1 MGDLPPASPDLAN
14 TDIHSP
20 PPNIWLSEFQAILRG
35 AVGGFLFG
43 IPLLYTVEVW
53 AIGEATRPRWLLLV
67 LAATLVGVSLLTQV
81 EGFRQT
87 LSLHPLEALLE
98 SVEAVA
104 IGVVC
109 AALALV
115 LLCRITLETPLAEAV
130 GKVVFETVPFALG
143 VALARST
150 LQGRQR
156 RDAETDSGA
165 ELVARAGMP
174 QARRYPKR
182 RTTAPISRR
191 LASFSRVNL
200 RDALADFDAALIGAV
215 LIAFS
220 IAPTEEVPLLAS
232 SLPPLW
238 LLLIMAA
245 SLGLSYAIVFASGF
259 ADRAERRQRGLLFS
273 PLTETLVAYLVALVA
288 SVAML
293 VLFQQLNPSDPWPEW
308 LSNTLVLG
316 LPASIGGAAGRIL
329 I

>member
-1 MGDLPPASPDLAN
+1 MGESPDV
-14 TDIHSP
+14 IKSQVF
-20 PPNIWLSEFQAILRG
+20 PNIWLAEWQAVLQG

-53 AIGEATRPRWLLLV
+53 SIGSATSSRWLLAVLLV
-67 LAATLVGVSLLTQV
+67 TLMGVGLLTQV

-87 LSLHPLEALLE
+87 LSLNPLDAFLE

-104 IGVVC
+104 IGTVC

-115 LLCRITLETPLAEAV
+115 LLRRITLATPLSEALGKVIFEAV
-130 GKVVFETVPFALG
+130 PFSLG

-150 LQGRQR
+150 LQGKSR
-156 RDAETDSGA
+156 RDAGA
-165 ELVARAGMP
+165 DRSTSWRV
-174 QARRYPKR
+174 
-182 RTTAPISRR
+182 TTRLSRR
-191 LASFSRVNL
+191 LASPTLVNL
-200 RDALADFDAALIGAV
+200 RDALVDFDAALIGAV

-259 ADRAERRQRGLLFS
+259 TDRAERRQRGLLFS
-273 PLTETLVAYLVALVA
+273 PVTETLVAYLMALAA
-288 SVAML
+288 SMVML
-293 VLFQQLNPSDPWPEW
+293 VL
-308 LSNTLVLG
+308 
-316 LPASIGGAAGRIL
+316 
-329 I
+329 

>member
-1 MGDLPPASPDLAN
+1 MDEA
-14 TDIHSP
+14 TDQTK
-20 PPNIWLSEFQAILRG
+20 PNVWLREFQAILQG

-43 IPLLYTVEVW
+43 IPSLYTVEVW
-53 AIGEATRPRWLLLV
+53 SIGEATTPRWLLLV
-67 LAATLVGVSLLTQV
+67 LTVTLVGVGLLTQV

-87 LSLHPLEALLE
+87 LSLHPLEAFLE
-98 SVEAVA
+98 TIEAVA
-104 IGVVC
+104 IGTVC
-109 AALALV
+109 ATLALV
-115 LLCRITLETPLAEAV
+115 LLCRITLDTPLSEAL
-130 GKVVFETVPFALG
+130 GKVVFETVPFSLG

-150 LQGRQR
+150 LQGNRG
-156 RDAETDSGA
+156 RD
-165 ELVARAGMP
+165 
-174 QARRYPKR
+174 R

-191 LASFSRVNL
+191 LSSFSRVNL
-200 RDALADFDAALIGAV
+200 RDALVDFDAALIGAV

-238 LLLIMAA
+238 LLLILAA

-273 PLTETLVAYLVALVA
+273 PITETLVAYLVALLA
-288 SVAML
+288 SVVML
-293 VLFQQLNPSDPWPEW
+293 VLFQQLNPSDPWSEW
-308 LSNTLVLG
+308 LSDVLVLG

>member
-1 MGDLPPASPDLAN
+1 MATSIDKPIPHPEAN
-14 TDIHSP
+14 V
-20 PPNIWLSEFQAILRG
+20 WLSEFQAILQG

-53 AIGEATRPRWLLLV
+53 SIGAATDPRWLLAV
-67 LAATLVGVSLLTQV
+67 LAATLIGVGLLTQV

-87 LSLHPLEALLE
+87 LSLHPLETLLE
-98 SVEAVA
+98 SIEAVA

-109 AALALV
+109 ATLALV
-115 LLCRITLETPLAEAV
+115 LLRRITLATPLAEV
-130 GKVVFETVPFALG
+130 LGKVVFEAVPFALG

-150 LQGRQR
+150 LQGKRGR
-156 RDAETDSGA
+156 VRAENSPESEA
-165 ELVARAGMP
+165 EPTAN
-174 QARRYPKR
+174 R
-182 RTTAPISRR
+182 RTTAPLSRW
-191 LASFSRVNL
+191 LSSPTGGNL
-200 RDALADFDAALIGAV
+200 GDTLVDLDAALIGAV

-220 IAPTEEVPLLAS
+220 IAPTEEVPILAA

-245 SLGLSYAIVFASGF
+245 SLGLSYAVVFASGF

-273 PLTETLVAYLVALVA
+273 PITETLVAYLVALLA
-288 SVAML
+288 SLAML
-293 VLFQQLNPSDPWPEW
+293 VLFQQLNPSDPWSEW
-308 LSNTLVLG
+308 LSNILVLG

>member
-1 MGDLPPASPDLAN
+1 MGQSVDDVSNQA
-14 TDIHSP
+14 I
-20 PPNIWLSEFQAILRG
+20 PNVWLVEFQAILQG

-53 AIGEATRPRWLLLV
+53 AIGEATGSRWLLVVLV
-67 LAATLVGVSLLTQV
+67 ATLVGVGLLTQV

-87 LSLHPLEALLE
+87 LSLNPLEALLE
-98 SVEAVA
+98 SIEAVA

-109 AALALV
+109 ATLALV
-115 LLCRITLETPLAEAV
+115 LLRRITLDTPLAEGL

-143 VALARST
+143 VSLARST
-150 LQGRQR
+150 LQGR
-156 RDAETDSGA
+156 
-165 ELVARAGMP
+165 
-174 QARRYPKR
+174 RRYSDLDRSANR
-182 RTTAPISRR
+182 RTTAPLSRR
-191 LASFSRVNL
+191 LARFSRVNL
-200 RDALADFDAALIGAV
+200 RDALVDFDAALIGAV

-238 LLLIMAA
+238 LLLIMVA

-259 ADRAERRQRGLLFS
+259 TDRAERRQRGLLFS
-273 PLTETLVAYLVALVA
+273 PITETLVAYLMALLA
-288 SVAML
+288 SMAML
-293 VLFQQLNPSDPWPEW
+293 VLFQQLNPSDPWSEW
-308 LSNTLVLG
+308 LSDILVLG

>member
-1 MGDLPPASPDLAN
+1 MVESVDDAIDHTTPQPSA
-14 TDIHSP
+14 
-20 PPNIWLSEFQAILRG
+20 NIWLIELQAILQG

-53 AIGEATRPRWLLLV
+53 VIGAATDPRWLLTV
-67 LAATLVGVSLLTQV
+67 IATTLVGVGLLTQV
-81 EGFRQT
+81 EGFRQA
-87 LSLHPLEALLE
+87 LHLHPLEALLE
-98 SVEAVA
+98 SIEAVA

-115 LLCRITLETPLAEAV
+115 LLRRITLDIPLSEV
-130 GKVVFETVPFALG
+130 LGKVVFETVPFALG

-150 LQGRQR
+150 LQGKQR
-156 RDAETDSGA
+156 RDSGA
-165 ELVARAGMP
+165 DRV
-174 QARRYPKR
+174 R
-182 RTTAPISRR
+182 RTTAPLSRR
-191 LASFSRVNL
+191 LASPTLANL
-200 RDALADFDAALIGAV
+200 RDALVDFDAALIGAV

-220 IAPTEEVPLLAS
+220 IAPTEEVPLLAA

-238 LLLIMAA
+238 LLLIMGA

-259 ADRAERRQRGLLFS
+259 TDRAERRQRGLLFS
-273 PLTETLVAYLVALVA
+273 PVTETLVAYLVALLA
-288 SVAML
+288 SVVML
-293 VLFQQLNPSDPWPEW
+293 VLFQQLNPSDPWSEW

>member
-1 MGDLPPASPDLAN
+1 MGQPLDPAPHPV
-14 TDIHSP
+14 T
-20 PPNIWLSEFQAILRG
+20 PNIWLAEFQAILQG

-53 AIGEATRPRWLLLV
+53 LIGSTTGPRWQLVV
-67 LAATLVGVSLLTQV
+67 LAVTLAGVALLTQV

-98 SVEAVA
+98 SIEAVA

-115 LLCRITLETPLAEAV
+115 LLCRITLETPLSEAL
-130 GKVVFETVPFALG
+130 GKVVFEAVPFALG

-150 LQGRQR
+150 LEGRR
-156 RDAETDSGA
+156 GRANETDAPSASGPERLA
-165 ELVARAGMP
+165 N
-174 QARRYPKR
+174 R

-191 LASFSRVNL
+191 VTALSRVNL
-200 RDALADFDAALIGAV
+200 SDALVDLDAALIGAV

-259 ADRAERRQRGLLFS
+259 TDRAKRQQRGLLFS
-273 PLTETLVAYLVALVA
+273 PITETLAAYLVTLLA
-288 SVAML
+288 SVVML
-293 VLFQQLNPSDPWPEW
+293 VLFQQLTPNDPWSEW

>member
-1 MGDLPPASPDLAN
+1 MDEA
-14 TDIHSP
+14 TDQTR
-20 PPNIWLSEFQAILRG
+20 PNVWLREFQAILQG

-43 IPLLYTVEVW
+43 IPSLYTVEVW
-53 AIGEATRPRWLLLV
+53 SIGEATTPRWLLLV
-67 LAATLVGVSLLTQV
+67 LTVTLVGVGLLTQV

-87 LSLHPLEALLE
+87 LSLHPLEAFLE
-98 SVEAVA
+98 TIEAVA
-104 IGVVC
+104 IGTVC
-109 AALALV
+109 ATLALV
-115 LLCRITLETPLAEAV
+115 LLCRITLDTPLSEAL
-130 GKVVFETVPFALG
+130 GKVVFETVPFSLG

-150 LQGRQR
+150 LQGNRG
-156 RDAETDSGA
+156 RD
-165 ELVARAGMP
+165 
-174 QARRYPKR
+174 R

-191 LASFSRVNL
+191 LSSFSRVNL
-200 RDALADFDAALIGAV
+200 RDALVDFDAALIGAV

-238 LLLIMAA
+238 LLLILAA

-273 PLTETLVAYLVALVA
+273 PITETLVAYLVALLA
-288 SVAML
+288 SVVML
-293 VLFQQLNPSDPWPEW
+293 VLFQQLNPSDPWSEW
-308 LSNTLVLG
+308 LSDVLVLG

>member
-1 MGDLPPASPDLAN
+1 MAASIDN
-14 TDIHSP
+14 SSP
-20 PPNIWLSEFQAILRG
+20 QGEANIWLSEFQAILQG

-53 AIGEATRPRWLLLV
+53 SIGAATDPHWLLVV
-67 LAATLVGVSLLTQV
+67 LAATLVGVGLLTQV

-87 LSLHPLEALLE
+87 LRLHPVEALLE
-98 SVEAVA
+98 SIEAVA

-109 AALALV
+109 AALALG
-115 LLCRITLETPLAEAV
+115 LLRRITLATPLAEV
-130 GKVVFETVPFALG
+130 LGKVVFEAVPFALG

-150 LQGRQR
+150 LQGKRG
-156 RDAETDSGA
+156 RD
-165 ELVARAGMP
+165 
-174 QARRYPKR
+174 R
-182 RTTAPISRR
+182 RTTTPLSRR
-191 LASFSRVNL
+191 LTSPTLANL
-200 RDALADFDAALIGAV
+200 RDALVDFDAALIGAV

-220 IAPTEEVPLLAS
+220 IAPTEEVPLLAA

-259 ADRAERRQRGLLFS
+259 TDRAERRQRGLLFS
-273 PLTETLVAYLVALVA
+273 PVTETLVAYLVALVA
-288 SVAML
+288 SVVML
-293 VLFQQLNPSDPWPEW
+293 VLFQQLNPSDPWSEW
-308 LSNTLVLG
+308 LSDVLVLG

>member
-1 MGDLPPASPDLAN
+1 MTAS
-14 TDIHSP
+14 SQ
-20 PPNIWLSEFQAILRG
+20 NIWLTEFQAILQG

-53 AIGEATRPRWLLLV
+53 AIGEATGPRWLLAV
-67 LAATLVGVSLLTQV
+67 LGATLVGVLLLTQV

-87 LSLHPLEALLE
+87 LSLHPIEALLE
-98 SVEAVA
+98 SVEATA
-104 IGVVC
+104 IAVVC

-115 LLCRITLETPLAEAV
+115 LLRRITLATPLAEV
-130 GKVVFETVPFALG
+130 LGKIVFETVPFALG

-150 LQGRQR
+150 LQGRLR
-156 RDAETDSGA
+156 RDRGSD
-165 ELVARAGMP
+165 
-174 QARRYPKR
+174 R

-191 LASFSRVNL
+191 LAALTRLTL
-200 RDALADFDAALIGAV
+200 RDALVDFDAALIGTV

-220 IAPTEEVPLLAS
+220 IAPTEEVPLIAS
-232 SLPPLW
+232 SLPTPW

-273 PLTETLVAYLVALVA
+273 PLTETLVAYLLALLTSLV
-288 SVAML
+288 ML
-293 VLFQQLNPSDPWPEW
+293 VLFQQLNPSDPWSEW
-308 LSNTLVLG
+308 LHDMLVLG

>member
-1 MGDLPPASPDLAN
+1 MGESPDVATN
-14 TDIHSP
+14 QAFPS
-20 PPNIWLSEFQAILRG
+20 IWLAEWQAILQG

-53 AIGEATRPRWLLLV
+53 SIGSATSSRWLLAV
-67 LAATLVGVSLLTQV
+67 LLTTLVGVGLLTQV

-87 LSLHPLEALLE
+87 LSLNPLEVFLE
-98 SVEAVA
+98 SIEAVA
-104 IGVVC
+104 IGTVC
-109 AALALV
+109 ATLALI
-115 LLCRITLETPLAEAV
+115 LLRRITLATPLSEAL
-130 GKVVFETVPFALG
+130 GKVVFEAVPFSLG

-150 LQGRQR
+150 LQGKSR
-156 RDAETDSGA
+156 RDAGA
-165 ELVARAGMP
+165 DRSAS
-174 QARRYPKR
+174 R
-182 RTTAPISRR
+182 RTTAPLSRR
-191 LASFSRVNL
+191 LASPTLLNL
-200 RDALADFDAALIGAV
+200 RDALVDFDAALIGAV

-259 ADRAERRQRGLLFS
+259 TDRAERRQRGLLFS

-288 SVAML
+288 SMVML
-293 VLFQQLNPSDPWPEW
+293 VLFQQLTASDPWPEW
-308 LSNTLVLG
+308 LSDILVLG

>member
-1 MGDLPPASPDLAN
+1 MDQPTPPA
-14 TDIHSP
+14 P
-20 PPNIWLSEFQAILRG
+20 PQPSPNIWLAEFQAILQG
-35 AVGGFLFG
+35 AVGGLLFG

-53 AIGEATRPRWLLLV
+53 AIGEATDPRWLLLV
-67 LAATLVGVSLLTQV
+67 LAVTLVGVGLLTQV

-87 LSLHPLEALLE
+87 LSLYPLEAFLE
-98 SVEAVA
+98 TIEAVA
-104 IGVVC
+104 IGVMC

-115 LLCRITLETPLAEAV
+115 LLRRITLETPLAEAL
-130 GKVVFETVPFALG
+130 GKIVFETVPFALG

-150 LQGRQR
+150 LQGRQGR
-156 RDAETDSGA
+156 GGAAERSA
-165 ELVARAGMP
+165 N
-174 QARRYPKR
+174 R

-191 LASFSRVNL
+191 LATFSRRRAL
-200 RDALADFDAALIGAV
+200 RDALVDFDAALIGAV
-215 LIAFS
+215 LVAFS

-259 ADRAERRQRGLLFS
+259 TDRVERHQRGLLFS
-273 PLTETLVAYLVALVA
+273 PITETLVAYLVALLV
-288 SVAML
+288 SVLML
-293 VLFQQLNPSDPWPEW
+293 VLFQQLNPSDPWSEW
-308 LSNTLVLG
+308 LSDALILG

>member
-1 MGDLPPASPDLAN
+1 MDQSTPLAP
-14 TDIHSP
+14 TQPS
-20 PPNIWLSEFQAILRG
+20 PNIWLTEFQAILQG

-53 AIGEATRPRWLLLV
+53 ALGEATDPRWLLIV
-67 LAATLVGVSLLTQV
+67 LAVTLVGVGLLTQV

-87 LSLHPLEALLE
+87 LSLQPLEAFLE
-98 SVEAVA
+98 TIEAVA
-104 IGVVC
+104 IGAMCV
-109 AALALV
+109 ALALV
-115 LLCRITLETPLAEAV
+115 LLCRITLETPLAEAL
-130 GKVVFETVPFALG
+130 GKIVFETVPFALG

-150 LQGRQR
+150 LQGRQGR
-156 RDAETDSGA
+156 GGAAERLA
-165 ELVARAGMP
+165 N
-174 QARRYPKR
+174 R

-191 LASFSRVNL
+191 LASFSRSAL
-200 RDALADFDAALIGAV
+200 RDALVDFDAALIGAV
-215 LIAFS
+215 LVAFS

-259 ADRAERRQRGLLFS
+259 TDRVERRQRGLLFS
-273 PLTETLVAYLVALVA
+273 PLTETLVAYLIALLV
-288 SVAML
+288 SVLML
-293 VLFQQLNPSDPWPEW
+293 VLFQQLNPSDPWSEW
-308 LSNTLVLG
+308 LRDVLVLG